1 MEKNSRQHKHP
12 VSPPCHY
19 SAHALPHLPPAEP
32 SYSEGRNSKHWAQGF
47 HTAVSWMGLKTV
59 RSNSFS
65 CVLVEKSTLWH
76 FSKGIYHHS
85 VMVNT
90 SQELFCTLIYFVAR
104 VFKLLSNSD
113 LQPKLPVKTN
123 VNLSCAEKGRIAAL
137 HSSLLKLLPV
147 MPSISRCVI
156 VVRWCAIVGLKRCRY
171 AVILSKW
178 VTKTCGN
185 YWRFASVCLMTAS
198 LMLFQTKRLKK
209 KPSYLCEN
217 LLGFQTIWAMKCKRI
232 SHPIRSCLVL
242 RLK

>member
-1 MEKNSRQHKHP
+1 MSRL
-12 VSPPCHY
+12 VVFCLSE
-19 SAHALPHLPPAEP
+19 PHLLLQNGKKQSTAQTPRQSSLPLLSTRTPSEP

-47 HTAVSWMGLKTV
+47 HAAVSWMGLKTV

-123 VNLSCAEKGRIAAL
+123 VNLSLRWKRSYSCITLQSVEITACHAINF
-137 HSSLLKLLPV
+137 SL
-147 MPSISRCVI
+147 CY
-156 VVRWCAIVGLKRCRY
+156 CC
-171 AVILSKW
+171 
-178 VTKTCGN
+178 
-185 YWRFASVCLMTAS
+185 S
-198 LMLFQTKRLKK
+198 LMCN
-209 KPSYLCEN
+209 S
-217 LLGFQTIWAMKCKRI
+217 G
-232 SHPIRSCLVL
+232 S
-242 RLK
+242 

>member
-1 MEKNSRQHKHP
+1 MLAATQTCPVSLFFVSLSLICCCRMEKNSRQHKHP

-32 SYSEGRNSKHWAQGF
+32 SYSEGRNSKHWARGF
-47 HTAVSWMGLKTV
+47 HAAVSWMGLKTA

-123 VNLSCAEKGRIAAL
+123 VNLSLRWKRSYSCITLQSVEITACHAINF
-137 HSSLLKLLPV
+137 SL
-147 MPSISRCVI
+147 CY
-156 VVRWCAIVGLKRCRY
+156 CC
-171 AVILSKW
+171 
-178 VTKTCGN
+178 
-185 YWRFASVCLMTAS
+185 S
-198 LMLFQTKRLKK
+198 LMCN
-209 KPSYLCEN
+209 S
-217 LLGFQTIWAMKCKRI
+217 G
-232 SHPIRSCLVL
+232 S
-242 RLK
+242 